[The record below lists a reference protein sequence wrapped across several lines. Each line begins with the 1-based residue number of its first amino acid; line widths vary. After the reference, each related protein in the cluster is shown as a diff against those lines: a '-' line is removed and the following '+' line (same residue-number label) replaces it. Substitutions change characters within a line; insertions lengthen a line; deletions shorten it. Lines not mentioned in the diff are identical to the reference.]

1 MAKWRF
7 WVVVKMIHVN
17 NVRWGGVDILPFWS
31 LVSFS
36 EAATIDKF
44 DNIVNNII
52 IHIIAQLKW
61 NLLMW
66 NQTHKLILIKKL
78 IIKTQNLK
86 LVMVLEYQ
94 NIKTI
99 LRKAMLQIGLKKS
112 LWLKKL
118 KILGCV
124 FVVDMYF

>member
-52 IHIIAQLKW
+52 IHIIAKLKW

-94 NIKTI
+94 NIKTL

-118 KILGCV
+118 KILGRV